1 MVQGVAHVQLAGD
14 VRRRQHDGIGLRL
27 RGCIR
32 GEVTGAYPAFVEVFF
47 YCLRLPG
54 LGKLVRAVGAN
65 ELLFILIS
73 HLANSTLC
81 VNWHHRP
88 V

>member
-1 MVQGVAHVQLAGD
+1 MGGRA
-14 VRRRQHDGIGLRL
+14 REGLRVVFGL
-27 RGCIR
+27 

>member
-1 MVQGVAHVQLAGD
+1 MAHVQLAGN
-14 VRRRQHDGIGLRL
+14 VRRRQDNRVGLRL
-27 RGCIR
+27 GGGVR
-32 GEVTGAYPAFVEVFF
+32 GEITGAYPAFVEVFL

-81 VNWHHRP
+81 VNWHQRR

>member
-1 MVQGVAHVQLAGD
+1 MTHVQLAGHI
-14 VRRRQHDGIGLRL
+14 RRWQHDGKALRL
-27 RGCIR
+27 RIRIR
-32 GEVTGAYPAFVEVFF
+32 GEVAAVDPTFIEVFF
-47 YCLRLPG
+47 YRLWLPG